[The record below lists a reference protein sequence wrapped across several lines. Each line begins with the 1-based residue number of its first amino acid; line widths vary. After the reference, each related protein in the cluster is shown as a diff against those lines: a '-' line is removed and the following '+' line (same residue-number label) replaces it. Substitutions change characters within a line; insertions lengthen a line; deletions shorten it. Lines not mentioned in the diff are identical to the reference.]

1 MYHRLAGSLAR
12 GTYRAAT
19 RVYSTE
25 VPKDAEVVV
34 IGECELVQLWIE
46 KASCMK
52 EPCQFFMHS
61 REAFFFRAV
70 TLKNV
75 N

>member
-1 MYHRLAGSLAR
+1 MRQSSRCWGILAKCHFFRGDLQQVAVSMYHRLAGLLAR

-34 IGECELVQLWIE
+34 IGECELVQL
-46 KASCMK
+46 
-52 EPCQFFMHS
+52 
-61 REAFFFRAV
+61 
-70 TLKNV
+70 
-75 N
+75 